1 MPPSSVPASPI
12 QQCLVLLHPQ
22 ARNFVLEVSMDQTV
36 EQALST
42 MECEHCGVDTFEAN
56 LTCHSC
62 RQAWDPCVVSGYP
75 MRQRERL
82 VPRGN
87 MAARREDWNNWVAKF
102 RTDPLTGT
110 PATPMY

>member
-1 MPPSSVPASPI
+1 
-12 QQCLVLLHPQ
+12 
-22 ARNFVLEVSMDQTV
+22 
-36 EQALST
+36 
-42 MECEHCGVDTFEAN
+42 
-56 LTCHSC
+56 
-62 RQAWDPCVVSGYP
+62 